1 MEMRKALILA
11 AGRGTRMGEH
21 TRSTPKALLDLN
33 GRPMLHYILDRLQHA
48 GIEDVLIITGFLA
61 DQIEAAAGQHPL
73 SPTFLRQEPLN
84 GTGSAALLAKS
95 WAAEDDFLLTFGD
108 ILTES
113 ENYSAMAEKK
123 KTTDAVLGVRF
134 VDDPYQGAAVYADAN
149 ARVSRII
156 EKPPI
161 GSSTTNWNSAGV
173 YAFGPSLFDELAR
186 VPLSPRGE
194 YELTSAI
201 TQLLDQGAN
210 IVLHSLSG
218 DWLDV
223 GRPEDLERARALTR

>member
-1 MEMRKALILA
+1 
-11 AGRGTRMGEH
+11 MGEH

-33 GRPMLHYILDRLQHA
+33 DRPMLHYILDRLQHA
-48 GIEDVLIITGFLA
+48 GIEDVLIVTGFLA
-61 DQIEAAAGQHPL
+61 DQIEAAASSHPL
-73 SPTFLRQEPLN
+73 KPTFVRQQPLN
-84 GTGSAALLAKS
+84 GTATAALLAKN

-113 ENYSAMAEKK
+113 YNYSAMVEKK

-149 ARVSRII
+149 ARVSRIV

-161 GSSTTNWNSAGV
+161 GTSTTNWNSAGV
-173 YAFGPSLFDELAR
+173 YAFGPSLFAELAR

-223 GRPEDLERARALTR
+223 GRPEDLERARSIT

>member
-1 MEMRKALILA
+1 MQKALILA

-21 TRSTPKALLDLN
+21 TVSTPKALLDLN
-33 GRPMLHYILDRLQHA
+33 GRPMLHYILDRLQQA
-48 GIEDVLIITGFLA
+48 GIQDVLIVTGFLA
-61 DQIEAAAGQHPL
+61 DQIEAAASTHPL
-73 SPTFLRQEPLN
+73 RPTYIRQETLN
-84 GTGSAALLAKS
+84 GTATAALLAKD
-95 WAAEDDFLLTFGD
+95 WAGQDDLLLTFGD

-113 ENYSAMAEKK
+113 ENYQAMATKK
-123 KTTDAVLGVRF
+123 RTTDAVLGVRF
-134 VDDPYQGAAVYADAN
+134 VDDPYQGAAVYADETG
-149 ARVSRII
+149 RVSRII

-161 GSSTTNWNSAGV
+161 GTSTTNWNSAGV

-186 VPLSPRGE
+186 VPLSQRGE

-201 TQLLDQGAN
+201 TQLLDSGAN

-223 GRPEDLERARALTR
+223 GRPEDLERARQLVS

>member
-1 MEMRKALILA
+1 
-11 AGRGTRMGEH
+11 MGHH
-21 TRSTPKALLDLN
+21 TASTPKALLDLN
-33 GRPMLHYILDRLQHA
+33 GRPMLHYILDRLQTA
-48 GIEDVLIITGFLA
+48 GIEDVLLITGFLA
-61 DQIEAAAGQHPL
+61 EQIEAAASTHPL
-73 SPTFLRQEPLN
+73 RPTFLRQETLN
-84 GTGSAALLAKS
+84 GTGTAALLARN
-95 WAAEDDFLLTFGD
+95 WAAQEDFLLTFGD

-134 VDDPYQGAAVYADAN
+134 VDDPYQGAAVYADTN
-149 ARVSRII
+149 ARVNRIL
-156 EKPPI
+156 EKPPK
-161 GSSTTNWNSAGV
+161 GTSTTNWNSAGV
-173 YAFGPSLFDELAR
+173 YAFGPSVFTELAR
-186 VPLSPRGE
+186 IPVSPRGE

-201 TQLLDQGAN
+201 TQLLDSGKH